1 MNYIKNNK
9 IFIFLFSCLF
19 CIIAALSYRLLIPEQ
34 SSNLPQSNTNQS
46 TTTKINSFNG
56 YFSDEKLAVELS
68 WNISTGNKKIS
79 SILLYCNDEQI
90 EDVTNSYSVALP
102 ENSYNIGT
110 GNNKFDLVVTFSDD
124 SELRKSTYVYTD
136 EAFAINITEQNM
148 DTKSSY
154 IISYF
159 YDKRKPVNVPSVQMN
174 GGNANFT
181 INYINSEIVSE
192 TGNIVNMRVI
202 YDLNYNNAK
211 PGNYQVN
218 LTFSFSQY
226 NLSKSYNSSFQVV
239 SSTVNNGENTNN
251 DPSNGNSEPSEGGES
266 TGDSEPTEGEGD
278 NSGDVGNE

>member
-19 CIIAALSYRLLIPEQ
+19 CIIAALSYRLFIPEQ
-34 SSNLPQSNTNQS
+34 SGNLPQSNTNQS
-46 TTTKINSFNG
+46 TTSRINSFNG

-79 SILLYCNDEQI
+79 SILLYCNEEQL
-90 EDVTNSYSVALP
+90 EDVTNSYSITLP
-102 ENSYNIGT
+102 ESSYNIGT
-110 GNNKFDLVVTFSDD
+110 GNNKFDLVVTFSDN
-124 SELRKSTYVYTD
+124 SELKKSTYVYTD

-148 DTKSSY
+148 DAKSSY
-154 IISYF
+154 IINYY
-159 YDKRKPVNVPSVQMN
+159 YDKRKPVGVPSIQMSGIN
-174 GGNANFT
+174 DNFT
-181 INYINSEIVSE
+181 INYVSSEVVSD
-192 TGNIVNMRVI
+192 TDNIVNMRVI

-226 NLSKSYNSSFQVV
+226 NLSKTYNSSFQVV

-251 DPSNGNSEPSEGGES
+251 NPSTGDNEANEGGES
-266 TGDSEPTEGEGD
+266 TGDNESTEGEGD
-278 NSGDVGNE
+278 SSGDVGNE